1 MERKR
6 RTQALF
12 LLGVALLIGTSR
24 AALANVTN
32 GNFSQGWSGWNLVS
46 GDVNINTYD
55 EVAEFFETED
65 GTASVLNQNF
75 TLAANENTLSFYL
88 EMLIEDDGGGEPE
101 TDTFSVYMDSN
112 LLYSLTSTM
121 APEDPVTVVLDV
133 SGFASG
139 SHTLSFELA
148 HDLGDNEI
156 TTVILDDVNYYQSMT
171 AVPAPGALLLGV
183 FGCGSIAFLRQLRYY
198 R

>member
-1 MERKR
+1 MEKKR
-6 RTQALF
+6 ELGILF
-12 LLGVALLIGTSR
+12 ILGVIYSITASQSLQAS
-24 AALANVTN
+24 VTN
-32 GNFSQGWSGWNLVS
+32 GDFSQGWLGWNLVS
-46 GDVNINTYD
+46 GDVDINTDD

-65 GTASVLNQNF
+65 GIASVLNQNF

-88 EMLIEDDGGGEPE
+88 EMLIEDNGGGEPE

-133 SGFASG
+133 SAFASG

-156 TTVILDDVNYYQSMT
+156 TTVILDDVNYYQSMMV
-171 AVPAPGALLLGV
+171 VPVPGALLLGLI
-183 FGCGSIAFLRQLRYY
+183 GGSSVVLLRKAKYIR
-198 R
+198 